1 MDDKRAAELVQSS
14 PAELLQNFQKLLPWK
29 NPTLLFHNQKK
40 TENWFIFLEPL
51 NKMQEV
57 LTISFWRLPDMAF
70 SFIASMSSKYL
81 ACMFGECCFKY
92 EFTISAGIFPDRKS
106 SIVWDGQLSRT
117 SIENSRTS
125 MGSVSHN
132 GCIKN
137 PLDQKLRIRN
147 VIELKVMSL
156 LASLNPYKTEIEHF
170 SS

>member
-1 MDDKRAAELVQSS
+1 MKKPNPSLPQPKE
-14 PAELLQNFQKLLPWK
+14 NGKLI
-29 NPTLLFHNQKK
+29 H
-40 TENWFIFLEPL
+40 FLEPL

-57 LTISFWRLPDMAF
+57 LTISFCRLPD
-70 SFIASMSSKYL
+70 IASMSSKYL

-125 MGSVSHN
+125 MGSVSHS

-137 PLDQKLRIRN
+137 PPDQKPRIRS
-147 VIELKVMSL
+147 VTELKFMSL
-156 LASLNPYKTEIEHF
+156 LANLNPYKTEIEHF